1 MTFVKRTVQA
11 TITLAEGKFSATGE
25 SEMTLKGLRMSANIV
40 SYNGDAQGQ
49 LHLQVWG
56 LPLSVMNELTAI
68 GPIRPAKLNNN
79 QIRISAG
86 DIGGTLSTVYEGV
99 ILSAFG
105 DFQDA
110 PEIVFNIIALSAAF
124 DAVNQAEPK
133 SYQKSVSVASVME
146 GLATEMGKAFEN
158 NGVDKT
164 LPEGTYFS
172 GSTFTQVKECAAAA
186 NIYYTIDRGKLAIWP
201 KNGYRK
207 DEPIKVNSKTGL
219 VGYPAFSST
228 GLILVTLFNPD
239 FALGGRVDVESIL
252 TAAQGIWSI
261 YRVSHS
267 LECEMPGGRWMS
279 QIMCYRIEWVD

>member
-1 MTFVKRTVQA
+1 MSFVKRTIQA
-11 TITLAEGKFSATGE
+11 TITLAEGKFSATGQ

-49 LHLQVWG
+49 LHLQIWG

-79 QIRISAG
+79 KITIVAG
-86 DIGGTLSTVYEGV
+86 DVAGTLSTVYEGV
-99 ILSAFG
+99 MLSAFG

-110 PEIVFNIIALSAAF
+110 PDVVFNIIALSAAF

-133 SYQKSVSVASVME
+133 SYPKSVAVASVME
-146 GLATEMGKAFEN
+146 TLAKEMGKTFEN
-158 NGVDKT
+158 NGVDKI

-186 NIYYTIDRGKLAIWP
+186 NIYYTVDRGKLAIWP

-207 DEPIKVNSKTGL
+207 DDPIKVNSKTGM
-219 VGYPAFSST
+219 VGYPIFSST

-239 FALGGRVDVESIL
+239 FALGGRVDVESTL
-252 TAAQGIWSI
+252 TPAKGIWSI

-267 LECEMPGGRWMS
+267 LECEMPAGRWMS
-279 QIMCYRIEWVD
+279 QIMCYRTEWVN